1 MSDLWRNLP
10 LFGREHVDE
19 SGVGRGWGVELAAV
33 LAAAEQALAQHP
45 DAEAAAAFEAAL
57 RPGRPPR
64 SGRTRT
70 VKLAELDRAVFA
82 YLDLTTRLGLA
93 PVLPE
98 RASGA
103 VALGRAAAAPTEIRA
118 VIAGHA
124 LRATDAGWEFGRGP
138 VLEAT
143 AVELLEFLRGCSLT
157 APRPADPDTASE
169 EPR

>member
-10 LFGREHVDE
+10 LFGRERVDE
-19 SGVGRGWGVELAAV
+19 SGVERGWASELAAV
-33 LAAAEQALAQHP
+33 QSAADDALLRRP

-57 RPGRPPR
+57 RPGRPTR
-64 SGRTRT
+64 SGKPRT

-82 YLDLTTRLGLA
+82 YLDLAERLGIE

-143 AVELLEFLRGCSLT
+143 AVKLLEFLRGRSLV
-157 APRPADPDTASE
+157 APRPAASDTPPE
-169 EPR
+169 EHS